1 MGTASAKE
9 SKMTLTK
16 SQTGT
21 SRLRRVLAMAA
32 TVSAAALV
40 LAGCSSS
47 GNSSASETKKL
58 TLWLSSSA
66 AQQAGYDQL
75 ATQYKKKTGVSIKI
89 VNIPYSGYTTKL
101 RDAAQ
106 ANALPDIASVP
117 SLDPIWTNKLIDLSS
132 IVKTTSN
139 HINEN
144 FIAKTS
150 DGRVLAIP
158 SDVTAS
164 GLFINKSLFD
174 QAGVS
179 YPTSPS
185 KTWTWS
191 DFIKAA
197 DKVRQATGA
206 KYDLTYDA
214 SPSRLRAMVYE
225 MGGKYVHADSSGKF
239 STDDKTQ
246 KAVQYFVSLNND
258 TIMPKSVW
266 TSGADPSALFQSGQV
281 VAYWSGVWQ
290 VASFADTITKFD
302 WASVPTPADPVQASD
317 VNSGGL
323 VVGFKNNSSEATAA
337 KKFLS
342 WMYEPA
348 QYKKLTEVN
357 GYLPVESGLNPE
369 YPFKSVAAQDAFK
382 LYNEELPLYAP
393 ISGYFNQAQTKWV
406 LGGKSLT
413 TDPSVTELGKAIN
426 GQETVTAALKNIVD
440 GYNQQVGK

>member
-1 MGTASAKE
+1 
-9 SKMTLTK
+9 MTLTK

-47 GNSSASETKKL
+47 GDSSASETKKL

-239 STDDKTQ
+239 STDAKTQ

-369 YPFKSVAAQDAFK
+369 YPFKSAAAQDAFK

>member
-1 MGTASAKE
+1 
-9 SKMTLTK
+9 MTLKK
-16 SQTGT
+16 SLAGM
-21 SRLRRVLAMAA
+21 SRTRRLLGAVAA
-32 TVSAAALV
+32 VSAAALV

-47 GNSSASETKKL
+47 GSSSASDTKKL

-75 ATQYKKKTGVSIKI
+75 AAQYKKKTGVSIKI

-132 IVKTTSN
+132 IVKTKAN

-150 DGRVLAIP
+150 KGQVLAIP

-174 QAGVS
+174 KAGVS
-179 YPTSPS
+179 YPTSPG
-185 KTWTWS
+185 KTWTWPE
-191 DFIKAA
+191 FIKAA
-197 DKVRQATGA
+197 DQVRQATGA

-225 MGGKYVHADSSGKF
+225 MGGKYVHADSSGTF
-239 STDDKTQ
+239 STDAATA
-246 KAVQYFVSLNND
+246 KAVKYFVSLNND
-258 TIMPKSVW
+258 VTMPKSVW

-290 VASFADTITKFD
+290 VSSFAETITKFD
-302 WASVPTPADPVQASD
+302 WASVPTPAQPVQASD

-323 VVGFKNNSSEATAA
+323 VVGFNNNSSEATAA
-337 KKFLS
+337 KDFLT
-342 WMYEPA
+342 WMYQPA

-357 GYLPVESGLNPE
+357 GYLPVESGLNPQ
-369 YPFKSVAAQDAFK
+369 YPFTSTAAQDAFK
-382 LYNEELPLYAP
+382 LYNEELPLYAS

-406 LGGKSLT
+406 LAGKSLT
-413 TDPSVTELGKAIN
+413 TDPSVTEIGKAIN
-426 GQETVTAALKNIVD
+426 GQETVDVALKNIVD
-440 GYNQQVGK
+440 SYNQQVGK

>member
-1 MGTASAKE
+1 
-9 SKMTLTK
+9 MTLKK
-16 SQTGT
+16 SQPGT
-21 SRLRRVLAMAA
+21 RLRRVLASVAA
-32 TVSAAALV
+32 VSAAALV
-40 LAGCSSS
+40 LAGCSSA
-47 GNSSASETKKL
+47 GNNSSSESKKI

-75 ATQYKKKTGVSIKI
+75 VAQYKKKTGVSVKI

-132 IVKTTSN
+132 IVNTKSDK
-139 HINEN
+139 INEN

-150 DGRVLAIP
+150 DGKVLAIP

-164 GLFINKSLFD
+164 GLFINKSLFE

-179 YPTSPS
+179 FPSSP
-185 KTWTWS
+185 KDTWTWPE
-191 DFIKAA
+191 FIAAA
-197 DKVRQATGA
+197 DKVRAATGA
-206 KYDLTYDA
+206 KYDLTFDS

-225 MGGKYVHADSSGKF
+225 MGGQYIHADSSGTF
-239 STDDKTQ
+239 SADAKTH
-246 KAVQYFVSLNND
+246 KAVDYFVSLNND
-258 TIMPKSVW
+258 TTMPKSVW

-290 VASFADTITKFD
+290 VSSFAESITKFD
-302 WASVPTPADPVQASD
+302 WASVPTPAQPVQASD

-323 VVGFKNNSSEATAA
+323 VVGFNNNSAQAKAA
-337 KKFLS
+337 KDFLT

-357 GYLPVESGLNPE
+357 GYLPVESGLNPV
-369 YPFKSVAAQDAFK
+369 YPFKSTAAQDAFK
-382 LYNEELPLYAP
+382 LYNDELPLYAP
-393 ISGYFNQAQTKWV
+393 VSGYFNQAQTKWV
-406 LGGKSLT
+406 LDGKSLT
-413 TDPSVTELGKAIN
+413 TDPSVTEIGKAIN
-426 GQETVTAALKNIVD
+426 GQESVDDALKNIVD